1 MLSLSIIKMM
11 SIVASYE
18 SNILIT
24 TCQIKSVKKK
34 VLELYLPEGLELRN
48 WMVKSQQIHP

>member
-1 MLSLSIIKMM
+1 MLSLSLIKMM

-18 SNILIT
+18 SSILIT